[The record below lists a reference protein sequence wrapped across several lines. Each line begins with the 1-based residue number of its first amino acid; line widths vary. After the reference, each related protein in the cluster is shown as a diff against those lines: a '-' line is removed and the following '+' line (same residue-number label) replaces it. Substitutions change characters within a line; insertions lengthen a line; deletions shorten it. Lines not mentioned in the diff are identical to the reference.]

1 MSSRVYLAEP
11 DRIHHTEL
19 DIVGITAPLPT
30 TKLPTS
36 VDLRVGNKMPRPY
49 DQGSLGSCTA
59 NALVALCQYDNPSF
73 YGSRLFLYYNERKM
87 IGTTSR
93 DTGAYLTD
101 GIKSLKNEGIC
112 SEKTWPYS
120 ISKFAVKPPSNAY
133 SEALTH
139 KVIQV
144 QNISQDLNS
153 MKNWLA
159 SGEPFT
165 VGIAVYEEFESADVA
180 STGIVPMPTNKS
192 HYLGGHAVVCCGYT
206 TNNYWIMRNS
216 WGTRWGINGYFYLP
230 FEYLLDH
237 SLTSNLWV
245 IQGIK

>member
-1 MSSRVYLAEP
+1 MSSRVYLAEC
-11 DRIHHTEL
+11 DRIHPSEL
-19 DIVGITAPLPT
+19 DILNITAPLPSV
-30 TKLPTS
+30 KLPNS
-36 VDLRVGNKMPRPY
+36 VDLRDGNKMPRPY

-87 IGTTSR
+87 EGTVSR
-93 DTGAYLTD
+93 DAGAYLTD
-101 GIKSLKNEGIC
+101 GIISLKTEGLC
-112 SEKTWPYS
+112 SEKSWPYT
-120 ISKFAVKPPSNAY
+120 ISKFAVKPPQNAY
-133 SEALTH
+133 TEAALH

-144 QNISQDLNS
+144 KNISQDLNS

-165 VGIAVYEEFESADVA
+165 VGIAVYEEFESKSVA
-180 STGIVPMPTNKS
+180 STGIVPMPTRKS
-192 HYLGGHAVVCCGYT
+192 RYLGGHAVVCCGYT

-237 SLTSNLWV
+237 SLSSDLWV
-245 IQGIK
+245 IQGIR

>member
-1 MSSRVYLAEP
+1 
-11 DRIHHTEL
+11 
-19 DIVGITAPLPT
+19 
-30 TKLPTS
+30 
-36 VDLRVGNKMPRPY
+36 
-49 DQGSLGSCTA
+49 
-59 NALVALCQYDNPSF
+59 
-73 YGSRLFLYYNERKM
+73 M

-93 DTGAYLTD
+93 DSGAYLTD
-101 GIKSLKNEGIC
+101 GIKSLKNEGLC
-112 SEKTWPYS
+112 SEKTWAYS
-120 ISKFAVKPPSNAY
+120 ISKFNVKPPPNAY
-133 SEALTH
+133 SEALAH

-159 SGEPFT
+159 SGEPFA
-165 VGIAVYEEFESADVA
+165 VGIAVYEEFESDAVA

-192 HYLGGHAVVCCGYT
+192 RYLGGHAVVCCGYT

-237 SLTSNLWV
+237 SLTSDLWV